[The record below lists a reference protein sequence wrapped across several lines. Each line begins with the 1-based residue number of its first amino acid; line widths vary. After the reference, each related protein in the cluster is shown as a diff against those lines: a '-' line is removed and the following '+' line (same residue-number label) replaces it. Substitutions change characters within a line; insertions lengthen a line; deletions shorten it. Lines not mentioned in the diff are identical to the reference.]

1 MPVMRPETQ
10 PLLETDRR
18 NLIAAVERV
27 NEADRDRRPSDD
39 RWSVAE
45 ILEHLVG
52 VEHAVVKLLTL
63 RGREPIP
70 PDQEPAP
77 PDSAARVAT
86 LRVRSR
92 RINVPE
98 ALTPKAT
105 MTTDAAVQA
114 LGKSRAALLE
124 AARAAD
130 PVALEQRT
138 YHHAV
143 VGRLT
148 LNDWLAFVAHHEAR
162 HTAQIDEIEEAFRLQ
177 RSRADD

>member
-1 MPVMRPETQ
+1 MAAMRPETEA
-10 PLLETDRR
+10 LLDTDRR
-18 NLIAAVERV
+18 NLVAAAERV
-27 NEADRDRRPSDD
+27 NEADRDRRPSEGQ
-39 RWSVAE
+39 WSVAE
-45 ILEHLVG
+45 VLEHLVS

-77 PDSAARVAT
+77 ADSAERVAT
-86 LRVRSR
+86 LRVRDR
-92 RINVPE
+92 RIKVPQ
-98 ALTPKAT
+98 ALAPKAT
-105 MTTDAAVQA
+105 MTTAAA
-114 LGKSRAALLE
+114 LAALQDSRAALLE

-130 PVALEQRT
+130 PIALEQRT

-162 HTAQIDEIEEAFRLQ
+162 HAAQIDEIAEALRRAPRL
-177 RSRADD
+177 